1 MERRGDLHTV
11 GSTRSARDAPSR
23 GSSRGL
29 MMSALDL
36 RVDARRH
43 MPTLPDLPYLVTGA
57 RRTWFGRMVNEY
69 GSARVFEALAAQLEV
84 AGLPAHIVAEC
95 KGFASEERI
104 HGMLC
109 GAVVEA
115 LGGDA
120 FAEVPEG
127 EEFPAHDD
135 VPPLEAALRN
145 LLSISCLSETVAVAL
160 IGAERLEMPEGQL
173 RDVLTRI
180 YADEV
185 GHARFG
191 WRLMEELA
199 PTLAPKVK
207 ESLAEYLAVAFAHLE
222 AHELSHLPANVRP
235 PPEGVAL
242 GLCNGA
248 DARELFYDAV
258 TEVIVPGLEA
268 LGIPAKRAW
277 SERSLT

>member
-1 MERRGDLHTV
+1 
-11 GSTRSARDAPSR
+11 
-23 GSSRGL
+23 
-29 MMSALDL
+29 
-36 RVDARRH
+36 
-43 MPTLPDLPYLVTGA
+43 
-57 RRTWFGRMVNEY
+57 
-69 GSARVFEALAAQLEV
+69 
-84 AGLPAHIVAEC
+84 
-95 KGFASEERI
+95 
-104 HGMLC
+104 MLC
-109 GAVVEA
+109 GAVVEV

-127 EEFPAHDD
+127 EAFPAHDD

-160 IGAERLEMPEGQL
+160 IGAERLEMPKGQL

-191 WRLMEELA
+191 WRQIEELA
-199 PTLAPKVK
+199 PTLA
-207 ESLAEYLAVAFAHLE
+207 
-222 AHELSHLPANVRP
+222 ANVRP

-248 DARELFYDAV
+248 DARGLFYDAV

-268 LGIPAKRAW
+268 LEIPAKRAW
-277 SERSLT
+277 NERSLT